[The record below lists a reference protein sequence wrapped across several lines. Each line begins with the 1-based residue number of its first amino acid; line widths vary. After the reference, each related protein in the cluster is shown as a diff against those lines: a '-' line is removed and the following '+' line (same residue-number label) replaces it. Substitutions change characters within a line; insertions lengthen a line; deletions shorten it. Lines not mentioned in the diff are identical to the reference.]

1 MKKTEKVII
10 RDTTLRDGLQ
20 HEEHYMSLEQRLLL
34 LEMLADSGV
43 RCLEIG
49 SMSHPGYLPQF
60 KEIDHFLTDYLPE
73 IERENMEYTVLALN
87 TKAVERVENLLK
99 RGVRI
104 DRVLTGQIATSE
116 AYAKKNMNR
125 TREELMEEAKVNV
138 RRLHD
143 AGIQKVCANVGTIF
157 GCPIQGEMSLEIAY
171 EFTDRLFEMGFDE
184 IEHSDTEGT
193 ATPEKIRM
201 YFREVMRRWPDQKK
215 HIFHVH
221 DIYGMGMTGYYTAYQ
236 EGIRQFECTL
246 GGIGGQPANKLDGV
260 PVKGTG
266 AYYFANGRTGLVALE
281 DFVSML
287 QAMHVDTG
295 IDKEKIINAGCVLEK
310 VLGRKLD
317 SFVVNHQEEYV

>member
-20 HEEHYMSLEQRLLL
+20 HEEHYMPLDQRLR
-34 LEMLADSGV
+34 MTKMMVDAGV
-43 RCLEIG
+43 RYLEVG

-60 KEIDHFLTDYLPE
+60 KEIDGFLTDDLPK
-73 IERENMEYTVLALN
+73 IENKDIEYTVLALN
-87 TKAVERVENLLK
+87 AKAVERVENLLK
-99 RGVRI
+99 KGVRI

-125 TREELMEEAKVNV
+125 TREELLSEAAINV

-143 AGIQKVCANVGTIF
+143 AGIPKVCANVGTIF

-201 YFREVMRRWPDQKK
+201 YFKEVMRRWPDQEK

-246 GGIGGQPANKLDGV
+246 GGIGGQPANRMDGV
-260 PVKGTG
+260 LFKGTG
-266 AYYFANGRTGLVALE
+266 DYYFANGRTGLVASE

-295 IDKEKIINAGCVLEK
+295 IDKEKIINAGSVLEK

-317 SFVVNHQEEYV
+317 SFVVNHQEKYV